1 MSVKRRSLDLMALAM
16 TLWLVGCAGPSP
28 PPQQPFLR
36 LEAHGYSLAAARRAA
51 IQHAANQCQDT
62 DPVVIDS
69 QQHNTAPRFRSASAL
84 PLAQSELGEYAA
96 ATHEGEAPSIVWR
109 YHCR

>member
-1 MSVKRRSLDLMALAM
+1 MSLKRRSLDLVVLAM
-16 TLWLVGCAGPSP
+16 VLGVGGCAGSP
-28 PPQQPFLR
+28 PASQQAFLR
-36 LEAHGYSLAAARRAA
+36 LEAHGDSLPAARRAA
-51 IQHAANQCQDT
+51 LQHAEEQCQGT

-69 QQHNTAPRFRSASAL
+69 RRYNTAPRLRSESAL